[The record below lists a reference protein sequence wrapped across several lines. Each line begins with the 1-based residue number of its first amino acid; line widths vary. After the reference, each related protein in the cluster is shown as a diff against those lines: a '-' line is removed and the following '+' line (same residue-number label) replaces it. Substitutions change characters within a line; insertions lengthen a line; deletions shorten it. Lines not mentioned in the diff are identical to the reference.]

1 MFSNHGVAMKLSPHL
16 SVLIMTIGSLCHA
29 TTVDVY
35 NSDDMAEAMDLNK
48 SFELVLHT
56 DILLPLP
63 ENKSTYY
70 YSSDYVFSSAEE
82 NNPANLSFYG
92 AGDERGEVL
101 HNCAATFQNLGNISF
116 VNWINKWCDLGGGDK
131 DVYASSYGGALSGD
145 DGDNFIFH
153 DNGAVSFGNIVYDS
167 SDWGA
172 NSCEI
177 KVHGGAIHTVNSGR
191 VEFLGNAAVTLQ
203 GIRCINVHDTNYSYK
218 NFYSHGGAIYAPTL
232 TISDTKHAVTLS
244 HNEIYQGICTD
255 VVGEGKGG
263 AAYVTN
269 ALTISGSIGNVSLDS
284 NNILVANRAEGGA
297 LYLSSGSKGAISE
310 NSLHVQ
316 LLGNKVKVAPDMDY
330 GVLEDSLTATAYA
343 RGGAIYV
350 GGELRLEQ
358 NSGNITI
365 ESNSATADYSL
376 VADQSHDNDHADDPA
391 YALGGAVYLAGG
403 ATLSISNNGTE
414 GVIGMGNV
422 SFSKNEVSTVGT
434 GGGQAQGGAIYA
446 DSNASLNICGNT
458 GSVTF
463 SYNKAAEGAALFL
476 CSGSTSKLNSNTGK
490 VEFSGNT
497 ASERG
502 GAIFAQGAVFIE
514 NNTGGVM
521 FSGNSATHG
530 GAIYAENRVDI
541 NENSGGVEFSGNTAI
556 GYGGAIY
563 AKEDISLS
571 YNAGGVRFSEN
582 EATGTGSGYGNG
594 GAIYAAENVN
604 IDITHNQTEVL
615 FANNNSQTG
624 AIHLAEG
631 AILNISDN
639 SAAVTFQ
646 DQSSTSLYGEAG
658 SVAHISNNDSL
669 SITKHEILYSSAVC
683 TAGELYIE
691 GNRGNISFSDN
702 SVLFESLGGVF
713 TLTGTKAKLSIS
725 GNTGSISATRN
736 YVAGKGG
743 VIYADSTA
751 TVEIC
756 DNADVVFTENDSRKG
771 AAAIDIQGSLYICNN
786 TGTVIFG
793 NNRVYDE
800 ATNTTTLLS
809 ISVAGQASF
818 TAAAGRS
825 IEFRD
830 SITVGSTDVAQ
841 PALILNKDSAAGDT
855 PGDIV
860 FTGQYTDT
868 YAAESLTPINTE
880 ASRYSRVQGDTLL
893 HAGRL
898 VISHG
903 ATLAGDTLTTTA
915 DKGAT
920 IVLHEG
926 GTLAQE
932 EVVISS
938 GSILQAGAGTATTI
952 QSIAESPAELT
963 LEDVVISTPVCG
975 YLDGGTLIME
985 SGSTYT
991 MNGGILDL
999 EGGTLT
1005 LNAVATQPTYL
1016 FLHSAQSPVMLG
1028 GEYVLLLFSGV
1039 SELTVNGEFLFS
1051 LAGQVYGTE
1060 QLSYDANQHVV
1071 YLHGINIPEPATVTL
1086 SLLALGALA
1095 ARRRRSAH

>member
-1 MFSNHGVAMKLSPHL
+1 MKLSPHL
-16 SVLIMTIGSLCHA
+16 SLLIMAIGSLCHA

-35 NSDDMAEAMDLNK
+35 NSDDMAKAKDHGE
-48 SFELVLHT
+48 SYELILHT
-56 DILLPLP
+56 DISLPLP

-70 YSSDYVFSSAEE
+70 YSSDYVFSSADV
-82 NNPANLSFYG
+82 NKPANLAFFG
-92 AGDERGEVL
+92 TGDERGEVL

-116 VNWINKWCDLGGGDK
+116 ANWINEWCDLGGGDK

-145 DGDNFIFH
+145 DGDNFIFQ
-153 DNGAVSFGNIVYDS
+153 DNGAVSFSNIVYDS

-177 KVHGGAIHTVNSGR
+177 KVHGGAVHTVSSGR
-191 VEFLGNAAVTLQ
+191 VEFSGNAAVTFQ
-203 GIRCINVHDTNYSYK
+203 GIRSMNVHDTNYSYR
-218 NFYSHGGAIYAPTL
+218 NFYAHGGAVYAPTL
-232 TISDTKHAVTLS
+232 SICNTKHAVTLS

-255 VVGEGKGG
+255 VMGEGKGG
-263 AAYVTN
+263 AVYVSN
-269 ALTISGSIGNVSLDS
+269 SLTISGSIGNVSLDS

-297 LYLSSGSKGAISE
+297 LYLASGSNGAISD
-310 NSLHVQ
+310 NRLHVQ

-330 GVLEDSLTATAYA
+330 GVLEDSLTATADA

-358 NSGNITI
+358 NSGNVTL

-376 VADQSHDNDHADDPA
+376 VADQSHDNDHVDDPA
-391 YALGGAVYLAGG
+391 YALGGAVYLADG
-403 ATLSISNNGTE
+403 AILSISNNGTQ
-414 GVIGMGNV
+414 GVTGMGNV
-422 SFSKNEVSTVGT
+422 SFIQNEVSTAGT
-434 GGGQAQGGAIYA
+434 SAGQAQGGAIYT
-446 DSNASLNICGNT
+446 DSNAQLNICGNT

-463 SYNKAAEGAALFL
+463 SLNRAAEGAGLFL
-476 CSGSTSKLNSNTGK
+476 TSGSTAKINGNTGEVK
-490 VEFSGNT
+490 FSGNS
-497 ASERG
+497 ASGNG
-502 GAIFAQGAVFIE
+502 GAIYALGSVSIE
-514 NNTGGVM
+514 NNTGGVT

-530 GAIYAENRVDI
+530 GAIYAKD
-541 NENSGGVEFSGNTAI
+541 
-556 GYGGAIY
+556 
-563 AKEDISLS
+563 DISLS
-571 YNAGGVRFSEN
+571 YNEGGVRFSEN
-582 EATGTGSGYGNG
+582 EATGAGSVYGCG
-594 GAIYAAENVN
+594 AAIYAAGNIN

-615 FANNNSQTG
+615 FSNNDSQTG

-639 SAAVTFQ
+639 SAAVSFK

-658 SVAHISNNDSL
+658 SVANISNNDSF
-669 SITKHEILYSSAVC
+669 SITKHEILYSSAVS
-683 TAGELYIE
+683 TAGELYIKE
-691 GNRGNISFSDN
+691 NRGSISFSDN
-702 SVLFESLGGVF
+702 SVLFDSHGGVF
-713 TLTGTKAKLSIS
+713 TLTGTDAKLAIS
-725 GNTGSISATRN
+725 GNTGSISATGN
-736 YVAGKGG
+736 YAVGKGG

-771 AAAIDIQGSLYICNN
+771 AAAIDIQGSLHICNN
-786 TGTVIFG
+786 TGFVIFG

-800 ATNTTTLLS
+800 ATNTTTLHS
-809 ISVAGQASF
+809 ISVAGHASF
-818 TAAAGRS
+818 TAASGRS

-830 SITVGSTDVAQ
+830 SISVGSSDVTQAT
-841 PALILNKDSAAGDT
+841 LIFNKDAAAGT
-855 PGDIV
+855 APGDIV

-898 VISHG
+898 VISHR
-903 ATLAGDTLTTTA
+903 ATLAGDTLTTSA

-932 EVVISS
+932 KVVISS
-938 GSILQAGAGTATTI
+938 GSILQAGTDAATTI
-952 QSIAESPAELT
+952 SPTAESLAELT
-963 LEDVVISTPVCG
+963 LEDIVISTSVCG
-975 YLDGGTLIME
+975 YLDGSTLIME

-1005 LNAVATQPTYL
+1005 LNAVATQPAHF

-1028 GEYVLLLFSGV
+1028 DEYVLLLFSGV
-1039 SELTVNGEFLFS
+1039 RELTVNGDFLFS
-1051 LAGQVYGTE
+1051 LAGQVYGME
-1060 QLSYDANQHVV
+1060 QLAYDTNQQVV

-1095 ARRRRSAH
+1095 ARRRRAAY

>member
-1 MFSNHGVAMKLSPHL
+1 MKLSPHL

-35 NSDDMAEAMDLNK
+35 NSDDMAEAMDINK

-82 NNPANLSFYG
+82 NNPADLSFCG

-101 HNCAATFQNLGNISF
+101 HNCAATFHNLGNISF
-116 VNWINKWCDLGGGDK
+116 ANWINKWCNLGGGVK

-145 DGDNFIFH
+145 DGDNFIFQ

-177 KVHGGAIHTVNSGR
+177 KVHGGAIHTVASGR
-191 VEFLGNAAVTLQ
+191 VEFSGNAAVTLQ

-244 HNEIYQGICTD
+244 LNEIYQGICTD

-263 AAYVTN
+263 AVYVTN

-284 NNILVANRAEGGA
+284 NSILVANRAEGGA

-330 GVLEDSLTATAYA
+330 GALKDSLVATAVA

-350 GGELRLEQ
+350 DGELLMEQ

-463 SYNKAAEGAALFL
+463 SSNRAAEGAALFL
-476 CSGSTSKLNSNTGK
+476 CSGSTTKLNSNTGK

-521 FSGNSATHG
+521 FSGN
-530 GAIYAENRVDI
+530 
-541 NENSGGVEFSGNTAI
+541 TAI
-556 GYGGAIY
+556 GFGGAIY

-582 EATGTGSGYGNG
+582 EATGTGSVYGNG

-604 IDITHNQTEVL
+604 IDITYNQTEVL

-631 AILNISDN
+631 AILNISN
-639 SAAVTFQ
+639 NTAAVTFQ

-658 SVAHISNNDSL
+658 SVANISNNDSF

-702 SVLFESLGGVF
+702 SVLFDSDGGVF
-713 TLTGTKAKLSIS
+713 TLTGNNAKLAIS

-793 NNRVYDE
+793 NNRVYDD
-800 ATNTTTLLS
+800 ATNTTTLHS
-809 ISVAGQASF
+809 ISVAGQASY
-818 TAAAGRS
+818 TAVAGRS

-830 SITVGSTDVAQ
+830 SISVGSTDVAQ
-841 PALILNKDSAAGDT
+841 PTLILNKDSAAGDT

-868 YAAESLTPINTE
+868 YAAESSTSINTE

-903 ATLAGDTLTTTA
+903 ATLAGNTLTTTA
-915 DKGAT
+915 DNGAA

-963 LEDVVISTPVCG
+963 LEDVVISTPACG
-975 YLDGGTLIME
+975 YLDGAKLIME

-1028 GEYVLLLFSGV
+1028 DEYVLLLFSGV
-1039 SELTVNGEFLFS
+1039 SELTVNGDFLFS

-1060 QLSYDANQHVV
+1060 QLAYDANQQVV

-1086 SLLALGALA
+1086 SLLAFGALA
-1095 ARRRRSAH
+1095 ARRRRSAY